1 MSYMHQ
7 GYDETGGEGPAAYVP
22 YDPQEQDGAADGVP
36 GWYEMRCVAAAGP
49 GVMPDALRALAL
61 HPTRELIY
69 AGTASGVLHA
79 HSVADANRVASARP
93 DCVVAGMDPAV
104 RDAVAVLTDS
114 GRDAVVTAVAGGVRV
129 LTRGCAPLAAV
140 SGDGVLDAAALAVNP
155 VDATQVCV
163 GGGGSLLA
171 IVDWGREAVIR
182 QAALRGGGGGVT
194 CAEWIDA
201 AGAGSLAVFATGTGR
216 VSICDPRSVREVNAA
231 AAFPGPVTGLDCRG
245 PTLAVCGMGV
255 RGGVSHVEDVV
266 KLYDVRALHEPMGV
280 VPFQAGPIC
289 VRFDPW
295 TSHAIT
301 GGDALWALSVDGVL
315 QCFELSSMST
325 GQGVI
330 PVSQAIQLDADS
342 DSFSTLAVSP
352 EGLVVC
358 GDTGGFLHQWSA
370 TEFARVS
377 ADGDPVWELDSAPPS
392 MMPPRPSFRMR
403 NPHSLGD
410 AGSTIPME
418 GFSVDRGLLSD
429 KFVTS
434 LAVTHAAASSAG
446 SSGALRYGSKFGQ
459 KPDLKRRDPFV
470 DSLGCGRVPF
480 SRFPPKIA
488 PSILDSANWHDFV
501 AYAKVPKGFVRNS
514 FASGHLS
521 PPSTRSVRRQDRN
534 PSGSPRAN
542 GGRYGSSVSPTTQ
555 RRGMGSPPGM
565 SLSSRDGIAPGGAL
579 SLTVS
584 HAEDGMNGFG
594 VDHILSTPA
603 GRSSYVEMDLV
614 AWESVDGFDFQRYN
628 RSDVFCGL
636 ENALPNVYV
645 NAAVQALYF
654 TPPFRDAMAHHSCGE
669 DGCISCEIGFLLNM
683 LNAGGAG
690 VAIEAGNFTKA
701 FMTMAS
707 AGALGLLDGP
717 SALPLAA
724 RIESFMSYLLE
735 QLHKDAGGGDGSV
748 VASLTGAKTISSG
761 KFMPSGVE
769 WERQSLTFQHT
780 LKYDGNPENFAELVQ
795 QSLNYALEPTRAFCS
810 STGAFEVMSQT
821 RRLTSLPNLLVLGAN
836 SKTTSCASWWLGTDN
851 EANAPTSQTEQNKIA
866 EEAMLTEPRLL
877 PGFRLEI
884 DAASQTL
891 AVSELSSVDLAFDV
905 DPCGASEGGPPQAV
919 ARAAPLTAYDLPDTS
934 FSAATEGDGTLPCPD
949 HCESGDYELSFVIA
963 RAAPLSKPSTS
974 STDAYGRDMDGHLV
988 LYVRIPA
995 SYRSSSDDGEQ
1006 HLQGLGAGSE
1016 WWCFN
1021 DFVIAPCELQW
1032 KEVATFC
1039 MHWKQPCIFGYVRR
1053 DVRARLPRLE
1063 KPAPFKLVK
1072 AIGSGR
1078 CNAAIG
1084 FMEDEEALQ
1093 AGDLVG
1099 LDCEFVMVQ
1108 REDCEITGDGCR
1120 TVVTPARMALARVSV
1135 VRGSGSKI
1143 GVPLIDDYVEVKET
1157 VVDYLTRFSGI
1168 SAGDLDPVRSS
1179 YAVSQL
1185 KTVYKKLLAL
1195 VDAGVVFV
1203 GHGLKKDLRV
1213 LNFAVPANQVVD
1225 TVVLFR
1231 EPGKRLLS
1239 LRFLVGTLVGSE
1251 IQTGGSDGHDSVED
1265 SVAALRLYDAYKD
1278 LRQRDLFD
1286 EALRA
1291 LYSYGYQHG
1300 WKVDLSQPFTVP

>member
-1 MSYMHQ
+1 MSYIPS
-7 GYDETGGEGPAAYVP
+7 GYLEGGDGHETYPVP
-22 YDPQEQDGAADGVP
+22 YDPPEQDGATDGVP

-49 GVMPDALRALAL
+49 GAMPDALRAIAL

-69 AGTASGVLHA
+69 AGTASGMLHA

-93 DCVVAGMDPAV
+93 DCIVAGMDPAV

-140 SGDGVLDAAALAVNP
+140 SGDGVVDAVALAVNP

-163 GGGGSLLA
+163 GGGGNLLA

-194 CAEWIDA
+194 CAEWVDA

-245 PTLAVCGMGV
+245 PVLAVCGMGV
-255 RGGVSHVEDVV
+255 RGGLSFVEDVV
-266 KLYDVRALHEPMGV
+266 KLYDVRALHEPVGV
-280 VPFQAGPIC
+280 VPFPAGPIC
-289 VRFDPW
+289 VRFDAW

-301 GGDALWALSVDGVL
+301 GGDALWAVSVDGVL
-315 QCFELSSMST
+315 QCFEISAVNS

-342 DSFSTLAVSP
+342 DCFTTLEVSP
-352 EGLVVC
+352 EGLAVC

-370 TEFARVS
+370 SEYARVS
-377 ADGDPVWELDSAPPS
+377 ADAEPVWELESAPPS
-392 MMPPRPSFRMR
+392 ATPPRPSFRVR
-403 NPHSLGD
+403 TPHSFGD
-410 AGSTIPME
+410 AGSTIPMA
-418 GFSVDRGLLSD
+418 GFSVEHGLLSE

-434 LAVTHAAASSAG
+434 LAVKHAAAASTG
-446 SSGALRYGSKFGQ
+446 NGDFRHGSKHGQ
-459 KPDLKRRDPFV
+459 KPDLKRRDPVV
-470 DSLGCGRVPF
+470 DSLGCGRAPF
-480 SRFPPKIA
+480 SRFPPQIA
-488 PSILDSANWHDFV
+488 PSVLEGATWHDSV
-501 AYAKVPKGFVRNS
+501 AYAKVPPGFVRNS
-514 FASGHLS
+514 FASGHSSSPHVRSSQRRDKNLS
-521 PPSTRSVRRQDRN
+521 R
-534 PSGSPRAN
+534 SPRAN
-542 GGRYGSSVSPTTQ
+542 GGRYSASISPLAQ
-555 RRGMGSPPGM
+555 RRAMGSPPGM
-565 SLSSRDGIAPGGAL
+565 SLSSRDGIATGRSL
-579 SLTVS
+579 SPPNS
-584 HAEDGMNGFG
+584 HASDASSGFG
-594 VDHILSTPA
+594 VDRVLSTPA

-614 AWESVDGFDFQRYN
+614 AWESVEGFDFQRYN
-628 RSDVFCGL
+628 RSEMFCGL

-669 DGCISCEIGFLLNM
+669 DSCISCEIGFLLNM
-683 LNAGGAG
+683 LNVGSAG

-717 SALPLAA
+717 SALPLAL

-735 QLHKDAGGGDGSV
+735 QLHKDAGGGEDSI
-748 VASLTGAKTISSG
+748 VASLFGAKTLSSG
-761 KFMPSGVE
+761 KFSPSGVE
-769 WERQSLTFQHT
+769 WERQSLTFQHS
-780 LKYDGNPENFAELVQ
+780 LKYDGNPENFADLVQ
-795 QSLNYALEPTRAFCS
+795 QSLNYELDPTRAFCS
-810 STGAFEVMSQT
+810 STGTFEIMSQ
-821 RRLTSLPNLLVLGAN
+821 RRLVSSLPNLLILGAN
-836 SKTTSCASWWLGTDN
+836 SKTASSRSWWLGTGT
-851 EANAPTSQTEQNKIA
+851 ETNAPTSQSEQDNIA
-866 EEAMLTEPRLL
+866 EQAMLTEPRLF
-877 PGFRLEI
+877 PGLRLEI

-891 AVSELSSVDLAFDV
+891 AVSGLSCADLARDTV
-905 DPCGASEGGPPQAV
+905 SRGESEAESLRED
-919 ARAAPLTAYDLPDTS
+919 ARIVPRTAYDLPDSSVSGTS
-934 FSAATEGDGTLPCPD
+934 EEDVASPSSLS
-949 HCESGDYELSFVIA
+949 CEAGDYELSFVIA
-963 RAAPLSKPSTS
+963 RASPLAKS
-974 STDAYGRDMDGHLV
+974 SASSADAYGRDVDGHLV
-988 LYVRIPA
+988 LYVRVPA
-995 SYRSSSDDGEQ
+995 SYRSSSTDGENQ
-1006 HLQGLGAGSE
+1006 LHGPSAESE

-1032 KEVATFC
+1032 KEVATFSP
-1039 MHWKQPCIFGYVRR
+1039 HWKQPCIFGYVRR
-1053 DVRARLPRLE
+1053 DIGARLPPMA
-1063 KPAPFKLVK
+1063 KPAPLNLLD
-1072 AIGSGR
+1072 AIGSGP

-1084 FMEDEEALQ
+1084 FMEGEETLK

-1108 REDCEITGDGCR
+1108 REDCEISGDGFR

-1143 GVPLIDDYVEVKET
+1143 GIPLIDDYVEVKEP
-1157 VVDYLTRFSGI
+1157 VVDFLTRFSGI

-1179 YAVSQL
+1179 HTVSQL

-1213 LNFAVPANQVVD
+1213 LNFAVPPKQVVD

-1251 IQTGGSDGHDSVED
+1251 IQKGGSDGHDSVED
-1265 SVAALRLYDAYKD
+1265 SLAALRLYSAYTD
-1278 LRQRDLFD
+1278 LQQKGQFD
-1286 EALRA
+1286 EALRS

-1300 WKVDLSQPFTVP
+1300 WKADLNQPFTVP